1 MKHRIPASA
10 FLAAC
15 AALGIAGTASS
26 PAERR
31 PTFADDLAF
40 LRAHGPVQVL
50 STAAGGAVAV
60 SAKYQGRVM
69 TSAIAPDALSLG
81 WVNRDFIAAG
91 KTGTAFDNYGGED
104 RFWLGPEAGQFG
116 LYFPPGAPF
125 ALPSWQVPAALQEGE
140 WTIADRSADAVT
152 VRRAMQISNY
162 SGTAF
167 DLQVD
172 RTVRPLAAAAIAQ
185 HFGMEPPPDVRWVAF
200 ESVNQVTN
208 TGQTA
213 WTKGSG
219 LPSIWILGMFNALG
233 STTVI
238 VPFNP
243 GGGEAVVN
251 DRYFGKVPD
260 DRLRIRDGYLLF
272 SADGRYRSKIGI
284 GPKHAKPVMGSY
296 NREARLL
303 TLVHFD
309 RPAGA
314 ADYVNSMWEQQ
325 KDPYAGDVVNSY
337 NDGPPNAGGWYEL
350 ESSSPGLAL
359 RPGERFT
366 HSHRT
371 VHIVGPESSLEVV
384 ASEAL
389 GIPRGTL
396 ARLP

>member
-1 MKHRIPASA
+1 MKHTVLASA
-10 FLAAC
+10 FLASS
-15 AALGIAGTASS
+15 ALGIAVTASA
-26 PAERR
+26 PGERH

-40 LRAHGPVQVL
+40 LRTHGPVQVI
-50 STAAGGAVAV
+50 SAAGGGAVAV

-69 TSAIAPDALSLG
+69 TSAVAQDALSLG
-81 WVNRDFIAAG
+81 WVNRAFIQAG
-91 KTGTAFDNYGGED
+91 KTGSAFDNYGGED

-125 ALPSWQVPAALQEGE
+125 TLASWQVPAALQEGE
-140 WTIADRSADAVT
+140 WTIAGQSADGIT
-152 VRRAMQISNY
+152 LRRAMRVSNY
-162 SGTAF
+162 AGTGF

-172 RTVRPLAAAAIAQ
+172 RTVRALAAGAIPQ
-185 HFGMEPPPDVRWVAF
+185 HVGMELPGDVRWVAF
-200 ESVNQVTN
+200 ESVNRVTN

-213 WTKGSG
+213 WTRGSG

-238 VPFNP
+238 VPFNR
-243 GGGEAVVN
+243 GGGEAIVN

-284 GPKHAKPVMGSY
+284 GPRHAKPVLGSY
-296 NREARLL
+296 NPDARLL

-325 KDPYAGDVVNSY
+325 TDPYAGDVVNSY

-366 HSHRT
+366 HTHRT
-371 VHIVGPESSLEVV
+371 VHVIGPESSLDAL
-384 ASEAL
+384 ASSAL
-389 GIPRGTL
+389 GIPGGTL
-396 ARLP
+396 AGLR